1 MTVADDVIAELQQ
14 LRELAAKVP
23 RRRARFVPQH
33 HEMDCAAACLETVI
47 QIYGRRAGL
56 ARCRKVVRDGREGA
70 SLRDIQLGA
79 QELGFESLGL
89 SLDFSTDL
97 SSVPLPVIVGMD
109 HHFVVIYGIR
119 GNNAAILDPAIGP
132 LSVPVAQLNE
142 RTSGICLLMVPHHQ
156 FWEWPEVRPNV
167 RRYLRLLRRHRRILL
182 AAFFCSA
189 ALLALGA
196 VGPWL
201 SRLLFDEVMPRR
213 DGMLLG
219 WVAVGYLAV
228 SFFSNVSRFW
238 RQWLLDKVS
247 YRIDRHLSEDL
258 YKRFFSLPLSEF
270 QLQTPG
276 DVTGALDEVSA
287 VRDFLTGQVL
297 QTILEF
303 GNLAVYLVLLWV
315 VAEPLL
321 PVALMIA
328 PLYAL
333 IPVCLGPVVRRVKA
347 VQLQRSARLET
358 ILLEQVAGI
367 RTIKALGA
375 EDDARAAYLG
385 RLDDFLVSVRD
396 GQRQT
401 LPARTLTN
409 AFESLVS
416 IGTLLYGAHY
426 VVTGDLTV
434 GDMVAGSL
442 LVAQFLNPVS
452 ELAEKGVDLQE
463 ARLSLDRVEDALNR
477 SAEDEGG
484 DYAGP
489 VEGDIA
495 FEAVR
500 YRFSPTAPPVVDD
513 LNLVLRQGEITAI
526 VGRSGSGKTT
536 IAHLIQGLLSPQSGR
551 VTIGGRDIR
560 CIKRKHLRRTTGLA
574 LSEHPLFQGTLLDNV
589 AYGSGRP
596 PNPDRALEACRS
608 AQILDFVKQ
617 LPRGIHARI
626 PESGLGLSSGQK
638 QRLALARLFYRDA
651 SVMILDEVTSYLD
664 ATAEAAV
671 LTELNLR
678 REGRT
683 IAFIT
688 HRPSILRVADR
699 IVVLKDGQIAHDLT
713 LGEGSS
719 RPQQETDALTLFES
733 L

>member
-1 MTVADDVIAELQQ
+1 MSVADDVIAELQQ

-33 HEMDCAAACLETVI
+33 HEMDCAAACLETVV

-56 ARCRKVVRDGREGA
+56 SRCRQVVRDGREGA
-70 SLRDIQLGA
+70 TLRDIQLGA
-79 QELGFESLGL
+79 KALGFETLGL

-97 SSVPLPVIVGMD
+97 TSVPLPVIVGMD
-109 HHFVVIYGIR
+109 HHFVVIHGIR
-119 GNNAAILDPAIGP
+119 GNNVAILDPAIGP
-132 LSVPVAQLNE
+132 LSISVEELNE
-142 RTSGICLLMVPHHQ
+142 RTSGICLAMVPQ
-156 FWEWPEVRPNV
+156 PMFWEWQEVRPNF
-167 RRYLRLLRRHRRILL
+167 RRYLRLLRRHQRILL

-189 ALLALGA
+189 ALLVLGA
-196 VGPWL
+196 FGPWL

-213 DGMLLG
+213 DGLQLA
-219 WVAVGYLAV
+219 WVAAGYFAV
-228 SFFSNVSRFW
+228 AFFSNASRFG

-247 YRIDRHLSEDL
+247 YRIDRHLSEKL
-258 YKRFFSLPLSEF
+258 YERFFSLPLSEF

-297 QTILEF
+297 QTILEV
-303 GNLAVYLVLLWV
+303 GNLVVYLALLWS
-315 VAEPLL
+315 VAQPLL
-321 PVALMIA
+321 LVALLVA
-328 PLYAL
+328 PLYAF
-333 IPVCLGPVVRRVKA
+333 IPLFLGPVVRRVRA

-358 ILLEQVAGI
+358 MVLEQVAGI

-375 EDDARAAYLG
+375 EDDARSAYLG
-385 RLDDFLVSVRD
+385 RLDDFLLSVRE

-416 IGTLLYGAHY
+416 IGTLLYGAHF
-426 VVTGDLTV
+426 VVNGMLTV
-434 GDMVAGSL
+434 GEMVAGSL
-442 LVAQFLNPVS
+442 LVSQFLNPVA

-463 ARLSLDRVEDALNR
+463 ARLSLDRVEDALTR
-477 SAEDEGG
+477 STEDEGG
-484 DYAGP
+484 RYQGP

-500 YRFSPTAPPVVDD
+500 YRFAPTAPPVLNG
-513 LNLVLRQGEITAI
+513 LNLVLRRGEITAI

-536 IAHLIQGLLSPQSGR
+536 IAHLMQGLLSPESGR

-560 CIKRKHLRRTTGLA
+560 SIRRKHLRHETGLA
-574 LSEHPLFQGTLLDNV
+574 LSEHPLFQGTLLQNV
-589 AYGSGRP
+589 AYGSGQP
-596 PNPDRALEACRS
+596 PDPARALEACRS
-608 AQILDFVKQ
+608 AQILDFVNQ

-638 QRLALARLFYRDA
+638 QRLALARLFYRDP

-664 ATAEAAV
+664 ATAEAS
-671 LTELNLR
+671 LLSELSLR

-699 IVVLKDGQIAHDLT
+699 IVVLKDGHISHDLT
-713 LGEGSS
+713 LGAGAT
-719 RPQQETDALTLFES
+719 RAQQETEALTLFES